1 MSDTYTS
8 LDPIIEEGTLLT
20 LSYGTYEDYTVTR
33 VFKVNK
39 TFNIEEVAK
48 TYYFQTAEKEYAK
61 NPDDFWLWGYKVSSN
76 FPNWLFE
83 NGYLSNVDEK
93 RIYLGDEYFFDH
105 SDWEEEFKKQKGIK

>member
-48 TYYFQTAEKEYAK
+48 TYYF
-61 NPDDFWLWGYKVSSN
+61 
-76 FPNWLFE
+76 
-83 NGYLSNVDEK
+83 
-93 RIYLGDEYFFDH
+93 
-105 SDWEEEFKKQKGIK
+105 